1 MKKMKVLVTL
11 LLVIS
16 SLLCSCGFLKDDT
29 LVSAWDELHDSNFSY
44 VETSIF
50 QDKNGNATR
59 LVIEGE
65 CTAEPYIFRQEIVEG
80 DAIWSECYIYQEGDA
95 YKCVVM
101 VDGVWQEAKAGQD
114 APIFSGYEERNDIK
128 ILSKEEK
135 SLDGTSYVV
144 YKTEYKTVIGEE
156 YELEENIEAIVSQ
169 EYYINKETG
178 KIERI
183 NTDTS
188 DLNRANNIAI
198 SMYSSGD
205 TMEEATEKVNEQASE
220 TKVEVK
226 ITYIDDNYVL
236 EIPEVTK

>member
-16 SLLCSCGFLKDDT
+16 SLLCSCGFLKEDT

-44 VETSIF
+44 VETSIL

-65 CTAEPYIFRQEIVEG
+65 CTAEPYIFTQEIVEG
-80 DAIWSECYIYQEGDA
+80 DAIWSECYIYQEDDA
-95 YKCVVM
+95 YKGLVM
-101 VDGVWQEAKAGQD
+101 IDSVWQEAKVGQD
-114 APIFSGYEERNDIK
+114 DPVFDGYEERNGIK

-135 SLDGTSYVV
+135 SLHGISYVI
-144 YKTEYKTVIGEE
+144 YKTEYKTVVGEE

-198 SMYSSGD
+198 HMYTSGD
-205 TMEEATEKVNEQASE
+205 TLEEAIEKANEQASE
-220 TKVEVK
+220 TTVEVE